1 MSSMNPPWEAG
12 WPGRAGRPHR
22 RPRQPG
28 PGFGAAE
35 ARMGPPEPPEP
46 PEGPADGR
54 GRGGHFRRRMA
65 SGFGPGFGPGGPAP
79 RLPRTRWASRPT
91 HPAR

>member
-22 RPRQPG
+22 HPRHPG

-46 PEGPADGR
+46 PEGPTDGR

-65 SGFGPGFGPGGPAP
+65 GRIRPGFRPGRPAP
-79 RLPRTRWASRPT
+79 RIPGTRRPSWPT

>member
-22 RPRQPG
+22 RPRHPG

-65 SGFGPGFGPGGPAP
+65 VRFRPGLRPGRPAP
-79 RLPRTRWASRPT
+79 RLPRTRRPSRPT